1 MGFVEKE
8 KVSGRSAVPS
18 SPGLRKQAQAPWK
31 PPPVWAKVCSH
42 SCESPPPPPFPP
54 PATSRPGRIQ
64 APGTQGPA
72 SESEHGAP
80 RAGEIPGKK
89 RAEPYL
95 SLALGACRVLALNYQ
110 IRNACPRWP
119 RLQSLGSGKSL
130 THVHLTEISGMVE
143 RKQFGM
149 RVEKRLS
156 LPQFLLL
163 LGLTG
168 FTGWG
173 GGPHLG
179 KVALKLV
186 GALAHGDLSP
196 RFLCLWA
203 LLQTR
208 KPTAKRPIMGSTT
221 GSSSSTAMVR
231 LLSGRCQH
239 PGAPGQGKGLT
250 ELQVDENP
258 PAKLSRQPPSR

>member
-1 MGFVEKE
+1 MGAAQSLV
-8 KVSGRSAVPS
+8 VPGS
-18 SPGLRKQAQAPWK
+18 ESRPRRLGSRLPCGQRFAHT
-31 PPPVWAKVCSH
+31 PVRV
-42 SCESPPPPPFPP
+42 PPPFPP

-173 GGPHLG
+173 GVPIWE
-179 KVALKLV
+179 KL
-186 GALAHGDLSP
+186 P
-196 RFLCLWA
+196 
-203 LLQTR
+203 
-208 KPTAKRPIMGSTT
+208 
-221 GSSSSTAMVR
+221 
-231 LLSGRCQH
+231 
-239 PGAPGQGKGLT
+239 
-250 ELQVDENP
+250 
-258 PAKLSRQPPSR
+258 